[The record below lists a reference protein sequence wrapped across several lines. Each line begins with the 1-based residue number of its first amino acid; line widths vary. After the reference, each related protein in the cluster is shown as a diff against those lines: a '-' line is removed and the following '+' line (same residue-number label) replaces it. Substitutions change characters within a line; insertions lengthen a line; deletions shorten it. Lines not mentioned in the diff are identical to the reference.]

1 MKTEVKKLEGSKRE
15 ITIEVSDDTVK
26 NKFEEV
32 FKRIGE
38 KAKVPGFRPGHIP
51 RDILEKHFSGDA
63 HHQVMNEL
71 IPDVYTKAVEKEGL
85 EVLEVPHVSDVKLD
99 RKTLSFKAQ
108 VEVMPE
114 INLKAYKG
122 ITVKYQK
129 AAVSADDLKRH
140 MDSLKESRKID
151 TMDDSF
157 AKAMGFP
164 SLAELEKAI
173 ERQMLIQKENLQ
185 RQKVENQ
192 LIEHLG
198 KGMDLKLPQS
208 LVDKQLQDLLRQAKM
223 DLAMKGFPKDK
234 IAEQEKV
241 MVEKLTPEAR
251 KQVEVYLL
259 LAAVAKKE
267 NIALD
272 EHMPQRVV
280 ELLFKEA
287 DWQVSGEVL

>member
-15 ITIEVSDDTVK
+15 ITVEISDDTVK

-51 RDILEKHFSGDA
+51 RDILEKNFSGEA

-114 INLKAYKG
+114 INLKEYKG

-129 AAVSADDLKRH
+129 PAVSADDLKRH

-151 TMDDSF
+151 AMDDGF
-157 AKAMGFP
+157 ARAMGFP
-164 SLAELEKAI
+164 ALTELEAAI
-173 ERQMLIQKENLQ
+173 SRQVLIQKENLE

-223 DLAMKGFPKDK
+223 DLAMKGFAKDK
-234 IAEQEKV
+234 ISEQEKA
-241 MVEKLTPEAR
+241 MAEKLTPEAR

-259 LAAVAKKE
+259 LAAVAKRE

-272 EHMPQRVV
+272 EHMPQRVM
-280 ELLFKEA
+280 ELLFREA
-287 DWQVSGEVL
+287 DWQVV

>member
-15 ITIEVSDDTVK
+15 ITVEISDDTVK

-51 RDILEKHFSGDA
+51 RDILEKNFSGEA

-114 INLKAYKG
+114 IDLKEYKG

-129 AAVSADDLKRH
+129 PVVSADDLKRH

-151 TMDDSF
+151 ILDDSF

-164 SLAELEKAI
+164 ALAELEEAI
-173 ERQMLIQKENLQ
+173 TRQVLIQKENLE

-198 KGMDLKLPQS
+198 KGMDLKLPQT

-234 IAEQEKV
+234 ISEQEKV
-241 MVEKLTPEAR
+241 MVERLTPEAR

-267 NIALD
+267 NISLD
-272 EHMPQRVV
+272 EHMPQRVM

-287 DWQVSGEVL
+287 AWQVV